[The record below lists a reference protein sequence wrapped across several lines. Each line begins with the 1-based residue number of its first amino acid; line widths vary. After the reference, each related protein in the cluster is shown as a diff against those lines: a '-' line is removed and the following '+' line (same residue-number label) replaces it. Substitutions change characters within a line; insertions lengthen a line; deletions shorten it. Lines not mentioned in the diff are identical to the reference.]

1 MLDNNEENVEKN
13 EVIAEEK
20 VNEVSSKTEEIAEEA
35 IVAVDE
41 TTEAVMKLKN
51 L

>member
-20 VNEVSSKTEEIAEEA
+20 GAEVSSETEEI
-35 IVAVDE
+35 V
-41 TTEAVMKLKN
+41 
-51 L
+51 